1 MKIIFTKVLVILFFV
16 ASVTSCVFAED
27 TLKYVRKGYILRL
40 VDKDKRLDEEV
51 LNNLIDTY
59 FTVYP
64 VLVRNFNENT
74 PKEVEYFIDPDYDG
88 VAEAGGGRVRI
99 SAKWLKAHPDDFDLV
114 THEVMHLVQ
123 AYPHDAG
130 PWWITEG
137 IADYVRYVYGVDNAR
152 GGWYLPEYSDKQ
164 NYDNGYRVTA
174 RFFLWIENKIKPGF
188 IKQLDYTM
196 RSDRYSLDFWEDQTG
211 MTLDDLWKLYGKN
224 PVI

>member
-1 MKIIFTKVLVILFFV
+1 MNKYVMKIAFYVLLTFFV
-16 ASVTSCVFAED
+16 SQDVIGCD
-27 TLKYVRKGYILRL
+27 TIKYVRKGYILIL
-40 VDKDKRLDEEV
+40 VDDDKTLDDTV
-51 LNNLIDTY
+51 INNLVDTY
-59 FTVYP
+59 FAVYP
-64 VLVRNFNENT
+64 VLVRNFNEGAVR
-74 PKEVEYFIDPDYDG
+74 KVEYFIDPTYDG
-88 VAEAGGGRVRI
+88 IAEGGNGRIRI
-99 SAKWLKAHPDDFDLV
+99 NPDWLKKHPDDFDII

>member
-1 MKIIFTKVLVILFFV
+1 MKIAFYVLLTFFV
-16 ASVTSCVFAED
+16 SQDVIGCD
-27 TLKYVRKGYILRL
+27 TIKYVRKGYILIL
-40 VDKDKRLDEEV
+40 VDDDKTLDDTV
-51 LNNLIDTY
+51 INNLVDTY
-59 FTVYP
+59 FAVYP
-64 VLVRNFNENT
+64 VLVRNFNEGAVR
-74 PKEVEYFIDPDYDG
+74 KVEYFIDPTYDG
-88 VAEAGGGRVRI
+88 IAEGGNGRIRI
-99 SAKWLKAHPDDFDLV
+99 NPDWLKKHPDDFDII